1 VIREI
6 RANFLHHTNSFN
18 QHNLNNPMQQKISAG
33 SYILNQFLHGGY
45 ETDIITT
52 LYGPGGSGKSNLA
65 IILVTSQAKKQNK
78 TIFIDTE
85 GGFSTERFKQI
96 HGGEKEQIEKD
107 LQNIFLLKPTS
118 FKEQESAFEQMLKY
132 VKSEQISLI
141 IIDSI
146 AMLYRLEL
154 GTAIETKDQEQISK
168 INRNLA
174 NQLRTLNEIAR
185 KQNIPIIITNQ
196 VYASFTQNQE
206 DKNFERQV
214 SMVGGDLLKYWS
226 KCLIELKN
234 YNGRRTLH
242 LQKHRSLP
250 VKEIAFEI
258 INQGIKK
265 KGLF

>member
-1 VIREI
+1 
-6 RANFLHHTNSFN
+6 
-18 QHNLNNPMQQKISAG
+18 MQQKISSG
-33 SYILNQFLHGGY
+33 SYELNKFIHGGY

-52 LYGPGGSGKSNLA
+52 IYGPGGSGKSNLA
-65 IILVTSQAKKQNK
+65 IILATSQAKKQNK

-85 GGFSTERFKQI
+85 GGFSSERFKQI
-96 HGGEKEQIEKD
+96 HGGTKEELEKD

-118 FKEQESAFEQMLKY
+118 FQEQQQSFQQMLTH
-132 VKSEQISLI
+132 VKKGDISLI

-154 GTAIETKDQEQISK
+154 GTAIESKNQEEISK
-168 INRNLA
+168 INRKLA

-185 KQNIPIIITNQ
+185 KQNIPVIITNQ
-196 VYASFTQNQE
+196 VYSSFDPNPKSQIPNSST
-206 DKNFERQV
+206 ERRV

-234 YNGRRTLH
+234 YNNKRTLI
-242 LQKHRSLP
+242 LKKHRSLP
-250 VKEIAFEI
+250 VKELVFEI

-265 KGLF
+265 RGLF

>member
-1 VIREI
+1 
-6 RANFLHHTNSFN
+6 
-18 QHNLNNPMQQKISAG
+18 MQQKISAG

-65 IILVTSQAKKQNK
+65 IILATSQAKKQNK

-96 HGGEKEQIEKD
+96 HRGTREEIERD

-118 FKEQESAFEQMLKY
+118 FQEQENAFRQMLKH
-132 VKSEQISLI
+132 VKQESISLI

-154 GTAIETKDQEQISK
+154 GTAIETKDQEEISK
-168 INRNLA
+168 INRKLA

-185 KQNIPIIITNQ
+185 KQNIPVIITNQ
-196 VYASFTQNQE
+196 VYASFTRKQE
-206 DKNFERQV
+206 DKQTERQV

-234 YNGRRTLH
+234 YNGKRSISLK
-242 LQKHRSLP
+242 KHRSLP
-250 VKEIAFEI
+250 IKELAFEI
-258 INQGIKK
+258 INPGIRKR
-265 KGLF
+265 GLF